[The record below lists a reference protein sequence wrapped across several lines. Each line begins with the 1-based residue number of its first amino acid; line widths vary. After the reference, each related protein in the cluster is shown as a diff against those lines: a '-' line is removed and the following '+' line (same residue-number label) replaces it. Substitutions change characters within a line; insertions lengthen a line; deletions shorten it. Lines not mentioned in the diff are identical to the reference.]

1 MTSINGTTGVNYYFN
16 IVNPSGHVVKQLNMW
31 SVALF
36 RFIEYLVI
44 YSILLSMLVPMFK
57 LVKNIKLKKES

>member
-31 SVALF
+31 GVALLH
-36 RFIEYLVI
+36 FIEYLVI

-57 LVKNIKLKKES
+57 SVRNIKLKKES